1 MNKSLSILV
10 FLLLVQTVF
19 SQEVYVSSGKNYT
32 TYSTKSENPLINSSN
47 KVFNP
52 GNSYEIGI
60 TFNRSSPIIAYSTGL
75 TFNEYNTSYAI
86 SGAAI
91 RYDWQ
96 TQYVGIQNSVSFD
109 LLQSGSRANALQ
121 LNARLGLNSSFFVS
135 GYQNANGINYN
146 LTDNNE
152 FKKIILQPFV
162 GLQLGYPI
170 SDYCNFKLGYHVSI
184 AAIGKDAGASFNY
197 INQNVQAGISFNIN

>member
-10 FLLLVQTVF
+10 LLLLAQNLF
-19 SQEVYVSSGKNYT
+19 SQDVYVSAGKNYT
-32 TYSTKSENPLINSSN
+32 TYSTKSENPLINNSN

-52 GNSYEIGI
+52 GNSYEVGI
-60 TFNRSSPIIAYSTGL
+60 TFNRKSSVVAYSTGL

-86 SGAAI
+86 SGTAI

-96 TQYVGIQNSVSFD
+96 TQYVGIQNSVIFD
-109 LLQSGSRANALQ
+109 LIQSGSRENALQ
-121 LNARLGLNSSFFVS
+121 LNAKLGLNSSLFVS
-135 GYQNANGINYN
+135 GYQNANGINYH

-152 FKKIILQPFV
+152 FKKIIVQPFV

-170 SDYCNFKLGYHVSI
+170 SEYCKFNLGYHISI
-184 AAIGKDAGASFNY
+184 ATIGKDAGASFNY
-197 INQNVQAGISFNIN
+197 LNQNVQAGLSFNIN